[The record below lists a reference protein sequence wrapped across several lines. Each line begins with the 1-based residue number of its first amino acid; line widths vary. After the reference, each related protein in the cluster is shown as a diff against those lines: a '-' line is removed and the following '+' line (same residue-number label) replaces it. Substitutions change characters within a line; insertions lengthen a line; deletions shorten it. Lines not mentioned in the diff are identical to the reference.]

1 MSQRNINREVI
12 LDATRDAVLDLGV
25 RRTTFAEVGRR
36 AGMSRMTL
44 YRSFPDI
51 ATCVAEL
58 MTREFGALITEALAE
73 TAEAADC
80 RTRLVDATG
89 LIVDRLTRHPLWER
103 VVDVDPEL
111 LLPYLTDRL
120 GGTQRAGFALYIEL
134 IEAGQ
139 KEGSIRTGDPELLA
153 FTVVNVVQPFVVS
166 SRIIRREQDFGAVV
180 DELRHMLAAYL
191 EPEGTR

>member
-1 MSQRNINREVI
+1 MSQRNSNRAVI

-44 YRSFPDI
+44 YRSFPDV

-58 MTREFGALITEALAE
+58 MTREFGALITDALEE
-73 TAEAADC
+73 TADAADS
-80 RTRLVDATG
+80 RTRLVEATA
-89 LIVDRLTRHPLWER
+89 LIVDRLTSHPLWER

-120 GGTQRAGFALYIEL
+120 GGTQRAGLALYLEL
-134 IEAGQ
+134 IQAGQ
-139 KEGSIRTGDPELLA
+139 EEGSIRAGEPELLA
-153 FTVVNVVQPFVVS
+153 FAVVNVVQPFVVS
-166 SRIIRREQDFGAVV
+166 SRIIRREQDFTAVV
-180 DELRHMLAAYL
+180 GELRHMLDAYL
-191 EPEGTR
+191 RPEGPR